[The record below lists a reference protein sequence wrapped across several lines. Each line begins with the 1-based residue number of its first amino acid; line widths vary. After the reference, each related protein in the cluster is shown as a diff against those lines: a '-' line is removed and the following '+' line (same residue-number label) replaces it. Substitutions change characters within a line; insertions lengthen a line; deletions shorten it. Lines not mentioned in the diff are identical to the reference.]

1 MFVLF
6 CKLFFFTLHLGL
18 LFDSTDFR
26 TCIGVVVKEEEEL
39 WTKELGKLACLNCNS
54 GMVKP
59 PPHYVG

>member
-1 MFVLF
+1 LRA
-6 CKLFFFTLHLGL
+6 FFLHSPFGL
-18 LFDSTDFR
+18 LFDSTDLR
-26 TCIGVVVKEEEEL
+26 TCRHVVMKKEEEL